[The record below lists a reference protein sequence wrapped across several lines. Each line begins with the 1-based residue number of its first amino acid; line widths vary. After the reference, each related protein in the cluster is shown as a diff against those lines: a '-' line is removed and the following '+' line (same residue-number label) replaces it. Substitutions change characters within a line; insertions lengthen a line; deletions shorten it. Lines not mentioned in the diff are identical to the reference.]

1 MQNYANDRCTDI
13 VMVMKWLCTWCGVW
27 ASTCQSRELLHTV
40 LLGKRHGGS
49 QSLPCPAVTPLI
61 VPSGLGFSMNVAA
74 SPELGLRAPSPSAQ
88 NCCVTS
94 VKNYEIKIILFC
106 LVRNSQGSVC
116 VVSSLQSSWK
126 LSRLSA
132 LSPLSPEL
140 RTFFSIALT
149 THMES
154 TWAWV
159 VSYSW
164 KHLRAGL
171 FTFSFKC
178 IVHLLGVLPCILLCC
193 YTVVDVAILANL
205 K

>member
-1 MQNYANDRCTDI
+1 
-13 VMVMKWLCTWCGVW
+13 MVCER
-27 ASTCQSRELLHTV
+27 AHQSLHTV

-132 LSPLSPEL
+132 LSSLSPEL
-140 RTFFSIALT
+140 RTFFPSPSLHIGRAHWPELSAT
-149 THMES
+149 AES
-154 TWAWV
+154 TYVQGSSHFPLNVLYTCWV
-159 VSYSW
+159 FFHASYC
-164 KHLRAGL
+164 A
-171 FTFSFKC
+171 
-178 IVHLLGVLPCILLCC
+178 
-193 YTVVDVAILANL
+193 AIL
-205 K
+205 